1 MALIR
6 SDLAV
11 VRSTISRPTGTI
23 IAPPMPWNTRAT
35 VSTPSVGATAQ
46 PMEASVNRA
55 IASEKTARAPNRS
68 VSQPLAGISTAT
80 VSR

>member
-1 MALIR
+1 MIS

-11 VRSTISRPTGTI
+11 LRSTINRPTGTI

-46 PMEASVNRA
+46 PMDATVNTA
-55 IASEKTARAPNRS
+55 IARENTPRAPYRS
-68 VSQPLAGISTAT
+68 LSQPLAGMSTAT